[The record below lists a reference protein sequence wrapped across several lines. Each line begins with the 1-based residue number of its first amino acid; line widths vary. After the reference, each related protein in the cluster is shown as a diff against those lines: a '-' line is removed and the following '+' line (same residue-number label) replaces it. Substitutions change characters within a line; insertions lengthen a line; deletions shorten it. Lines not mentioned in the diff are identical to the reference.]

1 MAASFRDVALGEVAQ
16 LRRRESEIS
25 ARRRDLSQ
33 PPTDPGDLADI
44 AQRFDAAYNAV
55 VGGSGGAPSPL
66 PGEGRFSYRR
76 RLASGL
82 QRFSDDFRQT
92 DLWKLPSK
100 VLDHAEQA
108 IIADTF
114 AVVGDHAIGNSDGT
128 LREIKTRD
136 ISGRTITEFGGSPR
150 VWLSAFAG
158 PGKAVKRFKDPV
170 TGATLR
176 PGARRSI

>member
-1 MAASFRDVALGEVAQ
+1 MRSFAEVARAEVDQ
-16 LRRRESEIS
+16 LRRRESEIE
-25 ARRRDLSQ
+25 ARRYDHAS
-33 PPTDPGDLADI
+33 PADPVALAEI
-44 AQRFDAAYNAV
+44 AQRFDSAYVAI
-55 VGGSGGAPSPL
+55 GCGAPPGPL
-66 PGEGRFSYRR
+66 PSETRFSYRR

-82 QRFSDDFRQT
+82 QRFSDDWRQT

-100 VLDHAEQA
+100 VMNAAEAA
-108 IIADTF
+108 ILTSTIA
-114 AVVGDHAIGNSDGT
+114 AVGDHAVGNQDGS

-136 ISGRTITEFGGSPR
+136 RSGREVTEWAGNPS

-158 PGKAVKRFKDPV
+158 PGKAVKKFKDPV